1 MIYWV
6 FSVDDAF
13 SNLERQITLN
23 LIGNGEEYFN
33 EVFIFH
39 ILRYNFCYIAFN
51 SLKIEFGNK
60 VHDYFFKL
68 LRIIT
73 KSFSLIKH

>member
-39 ILRYNFCYIAFN
+39 ILRYNFGYIAFN
-51 SLKIEFGNK
+51 SLKIEFGKNLDK
-60 VHDYFFKL
+60 QSIYIYSKINH
-68 LRIIT
+68 
-73 KSFSLIKH
+73 SFILF

>member
-39 ILRYNFCYIAFN
+39 ILRYNFGYIAFN
-51 SLKIEFGNK
+51 SLKI
-60 VHDYFFKL
+60 
-68 LRIIT
+68 
-73 KSFSLIKH
+73 

>member
-39 ILRYNFCYIAFN
+39 ILRYNFGYIAFN

-60 VHDYFFKL
+60 VHDLLLQIAAYNNEKFFL
-68 LRIIT
+68 N
-73 KSFSLIKH
+73 